1 MMSVSGSIQ
10 NEMMLF
16 GSAVL
21 LGAALMLLYDVIRI
35 CRRILPRG
43 IILVSIEDVIYWIV
57 FGVAVFIL
65 LYRENDGAVRGFIV
79 GGIAV
84 GLFLYY
90 QLLGRWLMKWMGVLI
105 RSLKK
110 RLKKA
115 MEKVKIKLI
124 KR

>member
-57 FGVAVFIL
+57 FGIAVFIL

-105 RSLKK
+105 RFLKK